1 MSGLPGPKLVKGG
14 FVYFDA
20 PGSAPRVIAFQ
31 YNPACLRLRLESLFS
46 TTAVPGTTQ
55 PSALPREIIEF
66 TLALDAADKLEVSD
80 AVTVQAGILPLQA
93 ALELLMYAPASTP
106 QSLTV
111 FVSGQNCI
119 LPVRV
124 TGLQIVEQVFDSNL
138 NPIRAEVA
146 VTLIVLNS
154 PELSA
159 HPRAQKLW
167 QNHLARLRELAET
180 ASQSSLSQLGI
191 SELP

>member
-1 MSGLPGPKLVKGG
+1 M
-14 FVYFDA
+14 
-20 PGSAPRVIAFQ
+20 
-31 YNPACLRLRLESLFS
+31 LRLPPRTLSPFS
-46 TTAVPGTTQ
+46 N
-55 PSALPREIIEF
+55 RE
-66 TLALDAADKLEVSD
+66 
-80 AVTVQAGILPLQA
+80 
-93 ALELLMYAPASTP
+93 
-106 QSLTV
+106 
-111 FVSGQNCI
+111 NCI

-159 HPRAQKLW
+159 DPRAQKLW

>member
-1 MSGLPGPKLVKGG
+1 
-14 FVYFDA
+14 
-20 PGSAPRVIAFQ
+20 
-31 YNPACLRLRLESLFS
+31 
-46 TTAVPGTTQ
+46 
-55 PSALPREIIEF
+55 
-66 TLALDAADKLEVSD
+66 
-80 AVTVQAGILPLQA
+80 
-93 ALELLMYAPASTP
+93 MYAPASTP
-106 QSLTV
+106 HSLTV

-124 TGLQIVEQVFDSNL
+124 IGFEIVEQVFDSNL

-159 HPRAQKLW
+159 DPRAQKLW

>member
-1 MSGLPGPKLVKGG
+1 
-14 FVYFDA
+14 
-20 PGSAPRVIAFQ
+20 
-31 YNPACLRLRLESLFS
+31 
-46 TTAVPGTTQ
+46 
-55 PSALPREIIEF
+55 
-66 TLALDAADKLEVSD
+66 
-80 AVTVQAGILPLQA
+80 
-93 ALELLMYAPASTP
+93 MYAPASTP
-106 QSLTV
+106 HSLTV

-124 TGLQIVEQVFDSNL
+124 TGFEIVEEVSDSNL

-159 HPRAQKLW
+159 DPRAQLW